1 MKKTQ
6 HILITGSSSG
16 FGLDTARLLV
26 SHGHTVFATMRDS
39 AGRNKSAAQG
49 LQVFAAEQPGQLHV
63 IELDVTQE
71 ESVVTAVQKAA
82 DLTGQIDVVVNN
94 AGIGVGIATY
104 GETVTAG
111 QWQHIF
117 DVNVI
122 GVQRV
127 MRAVL
132 PLLRHQKQGLIVN
145 ISSTMGR
152 IVLPFSAAYTA
163 SKYALEGLAESYRY
177 ELAGLGI
184 DVAVVE
190 PGGFGTDFWA
200 KLEPAGDAGRING
213 YDGVLAELPQKLY
226 GGMGDML
233 SGPDAPD
240 PQDVARAVLG
250 LVEMDAGQRPFRTVV
265 DPLMGGSGPTAINQF
280 TEEIQAKILQGM
292 GLKTAPPTQVA
303 A

>member
-1 MKKTQ
+1 MNRTRNV
-6 HILITGSSSG
+6 LITGSSSG

-26 SHGHTVFATMRDS
+26 SNGYTVFATMRDS
-39 AGRNKSAAQG
+39 TDRNRPIAQA
-49 LQVFAAEQPGQLHV
+49 LQAFAVAQTGQLH
-63 IELDVTQE
+63 IIDLDVTSD
-71 ESVVTAVQKAA
+71 ESVDTAVQKAA
-82 DLTGQIDVVVNN
+82 DLTGGIDVVVNN
-94 AGIGVGIATY
+94 AGVGVGIAAY

-132 PLLRHQKQGLIVN
+132 PVLRRQQCGLIVN

-152 IVLPFSAAYTA
+152 IVLPFAAAYTA

-184 DVAVVE
+184 DVVVVE

-200 KLEPAGDAGRING
+200 KLEPAGDRERANG
-213 YDGVLAELPQKLY
+213 YGAFAELPQKLY

-233 SGPDAPD
+233 NGPDAPD
-240 PQDVARAVLG
+240 SQDVARAVLR
-250 LVEMDAGQRPFRTVV
+250 LIEMEVGQRPFRTVV
-265 DPLMGGSGPTAINQF
+265 DPLMGGEGPTAINQF
-280 TEEIQAKILQGM
+280 TEQIQAQILQGM
-292 GLKTAPPTQVA
+292 GMETAPQTKVA
-303 A
+303 V